1 MKLNTHL
8 KLDQTL
14 NGKVLELK
22 DNYAKTALTTT
33 PIMIADKE
41 GLVHGGFIFGAADFC
56 AMATIN
62 DPLVVLAKSEVKF
75 LAPVKEGDIVLFE
88 GALIESQG
96 NRASVEVT
104 GSVDEKKVFIGK
116 FYTVVVDKHLLS

>member
-88 GALIESQG
+88 GSLIESQG